1 MLQMRHSTARG
12 VTNLG
17 WLDSRHTF
25 SFGHY
30 YDPRY
35 MGVSALRVLNDDHV
49 QPGAG
54 FATHGHQD
62 MEILTYVTEGVLA
75 HQDSMG
81 HTTRLPAGE
90 FQLMSAGSG
99 VRHSEYN
106 ASHVDPLHFLQIWIV
121 PNQRGLTPG
130 YQQKRFART
139 AALHV
144 IASPDG
150 RDDSLHVHQDVTVYH
165 IVLDAEQHLT
175 WSAAPGR
182 SAYLH
187 LVRGTMTVNGEV
199 LQAGDGVTITQED
212 TVDLQGTTAIEALL
226 FDLP

>member
-1 MLQMRHSTARG
+1 MLQMRPSTERG
-12 VTNLG
+12 VTALA

-54 FATHGHQD
+54 FAAHGHQD
-62 MEILTYVTEGVLA
+62 MEILTYVTEGVIA
-75 HQDSMG
+75 HRDSMG

-90 FQLMSAGSG
+90 FQLMSAGTG
-99 VRHSEYN
+99 IRHSEYN
-106 ASHVDPLHFLQIWIV
+106 ASDTEPLRFLQIWIV
-121 PNQRGLTPG
+121 PDQRGLTPG
-130 YQQKRFART
+130 YQQKQFPVT
-139 AALHV
+139 APMQL

-150 RDDSLHVHQDVTVYH
+150 RDGSLRVHQDASVYQVALGAAQS
-165 IVLDAEQHLT
+165 IT
-175 WSAAPGR
+175 WAVVPGR
-182 SAYLH
+182 SVYVH
-187 LVRGTMTVNGEV
+187 LVHGTLTVNGAV
-199 LQAGDGVTITQED
+199 LQAGDGVTITAEK
-212 TVDLQGTTAIEALL
+212 TVDLRGTTAAEALL

>member
-1 MLQMRHSTARG
+1 MLQIRHSTARG
-12 VTNLG
+12 VTNFG

-30 YDPRY
+30 YDPRS

-54 FATHGHQD
+54 FDMHGHQD
-62 MEILTYVTEGVLA
+62 MEILTYVMEGTIA

-90 FQLMSAGSG
+90 FQLMSAGTG
-99 VRHSEYN
+99 IKHSEYN
-106 ASHVDPLHFLQIWIV
+106 ASDTDALHFLQIWIV

-130 YQQKRFART
+130 YQQKRFATT
-139 AALHV
+139 APVQL

-150 RDDSLHVHQDVTVYH
+150 RDGSLHVHQDAAVYH
-165 IVLDAEQHLT
+165 VVLDAGQHIT
-175 WSAAPGR
+175 WSATPGR

-187 LVRGTMTVNGEV
+187 LIRGTMTVNGEV
-199 LQAGDGVTITQED
+199 LQAGDGVTITQEE
-212 TVDLQGTTAIEALL
+212 TVELHGTTAIEALL